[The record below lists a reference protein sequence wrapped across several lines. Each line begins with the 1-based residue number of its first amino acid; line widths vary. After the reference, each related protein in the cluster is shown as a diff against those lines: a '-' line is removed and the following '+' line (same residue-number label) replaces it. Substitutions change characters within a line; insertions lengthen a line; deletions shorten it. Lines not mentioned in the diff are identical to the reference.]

1 MAIFKERIKSS
12 NSVSL
17 GICSYKEVR
26 MANNS
31 PAAPTAEWSCESNF
45 SEKIH
50 ISSTFLHLPLLLYP
64 WCAY

>member
-45 SEKIH
+45 WKNPIQE
-50 ISSTFLHLPLLLYP
+50 
-64 WCAY
+64 